1 MPREFGDT
9 STSPTG
15 AKCVSWDSWT
25 NPNYLLLVEY
35 PKDTKCISLVALMT
49 QKAAPPATQVKIC
62 RTEKGPGSFFKL
74 AVPLDGPPRRDYA
87 NESYSLQLLGAWSA
101 FPCLGTFT
109 SRFSAEPT
117 VGRLAKTLIVYFF

>member
-74 AVPLDGPPRRDYA
+74 AVPLDGPPDGTMQMNRIRY
-87 NESYSLQLLGAWSA
+87 SYLERGAPFRAWVPLRQDSAPNRQLAV
-101 FPCLGTFT
+101 
-109 SRFSAEPT
+109 SRKHS
-117 VGRLAKTLIVYFF
+117 